1 MNSKQIVLT
10 GLVFTSLLTSLV
22 LVDFLPVVVLA
33 ILFLVTGMLATAFIG
48 LNHRRREQLDKAGS
62 IIEASKALHLAESIA
77 DITAQLC
84 IRLKITLNCESVF
97 LWTKEAGAF
106 AAEGLAC
113 WPGWDEMSEVIIE
126 KGKPLIVNAGDKAV
140 IPPDLPDN
148 IKSFMGVALDTGKS
162 DVLYLINSSK
172 GNFEQHDLKLAQA
185 IALQAS
191 RLIVRFQSL
200 EEEKIFYHSLLE
212 SAIRANE
219 ASLPRFSGHAERVM
233 AISILLGREL
243 GLEEEEMQVL
253 KYSALMHDIGQ
264 TAVQGEMLKEK
275 SADTGE
281 ELRISAEDHPS
292 LGADMLPDSGIFQD
306 IRKGIKY
313 HHERYDGSGYPD
325 GLERTEIPFI
335 ARIIAVADVFDAM
348 TMLCAEE
355 EKLQCRQAI
364 REIRKGSGSFF
375 DPLVVVALTDLEEE
389 IVMLFQDSSLDRKLE
404 ATAEGS

>member
-1 MNSKQIVLT
+1 MARKNDFYYFDGFIKLT
-10 GLVFTSLLTSLV
+10 
-22 LVDFLPVVVLA
+22 
-33 ILFLVTGMLATAFIG
+33 
-48 LNHRRREQLDKAGS
+48 EY
-62 IIEASKALHLAESIA
+62 
-77 DITAQLC
+77 C
-84 IRLKITLNCESVF
+84 
-97 LWTKEAGAF
+97 
-106 AAEGLAC
+106 
-113 WPGWDEMSEVIIE
+113 
-126 KGKPLIVNAGDKAV
+126 
-140 IPPDLPDN
+140 
-148 IKSFMGVALDTGKS
+148 
-162 DVLYLINSSK
+162 
-172 GNFEQHDLKLAQA
+172 
-185 IALQAS
+185 
-191 RLIVRFQSL
+191 
-200 EEEKIFYHSLLE
+200 
-212 SAIRANE
+212 
-219 ASLPRFSGHAERVM
+219 
-233 AISILLGREL
+233 
-243 GLEEEEMQVL
+243 
-253 KYSALMHDIGQ
+253 YSAAKLLDDTLKNFNKDTLQKNMKSMHDIGQ

-306 IRKGIKY
+306 IRKGIKH